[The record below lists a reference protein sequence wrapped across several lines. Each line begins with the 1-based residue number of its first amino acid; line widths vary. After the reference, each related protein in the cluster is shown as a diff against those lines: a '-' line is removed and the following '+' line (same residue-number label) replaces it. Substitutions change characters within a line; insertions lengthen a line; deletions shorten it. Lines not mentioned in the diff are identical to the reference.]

1 MLSYKYIEARKGLRT
16 ELTLS
21 VVKVAKPKQLTKI
34 DAVNKTLRLTLII
47 EATMTKTFKIRVGNL
62 VAKFFAHTN
71 VIFRFLDTAGA
82 IPVFFL

>member
-1 MLSYKYIEARKGLRT
+1 MLA

-47 EATMTKTFKIRVGNL
+47 EATMTKAFKFRVGNL
-62 VAKFFAHTN
+62 VTEFFAHAN
-71 VIFRFLDTAGA
+71 VIFGFLDTAGA
-82 IPVFFL
+82 VSIFLF